1 MTLMLCKRSTGR
13 GAHWLSVGI
22 AAGVLR
28 VIPAA
33 QPRPGGL
40 LYHKELRM
48 ATSVVPPRVGR
59 SSTPALCSPR
69 HSRAQSPASH
79 REMDPHTL
87 SPAGVVDTGWIKL
100 PGIRKAEF
108 AEHRALRVEVEV
120 QEARGGS

>member
-13 GAHWLSVGI
+13 GVHWLSMGI

-33 QPRPGGL
+33 HPRPGGVL
-40 LYHKELRM
+40 HHKELRM
-48 ATSVVPPRVGR
+48 AVSMVPAGVGR
-59 SSTPALCSPR
+59 SSTPVLCSPR
-69 HSRAQSPASH
+69 YPRAQTPGSH

-87 SPAGVVDTGWIKL
+87 PPAGVVNTGWVKL

-108 AEHRALRVEVEV
+108 TEHRALRVEVEV
-120 QEARGGS
+120 QEVRGGS